1 MIRVGRNTVIVNS
14 MPVALGNPHVTQ
26 NAFFQFLTFISLVLF
41 LPART
46 QASPDDLLAKVQQQG
61 HVMVIVELDL
71 GAEFQAEGSL
81 TAVAV
86 NRQRSHIA
94 QTTDSLRAELT
105 GTGSTVNRRYQT
117 VPAVALT
124 VDEAG
129 LERLYRS
136 ASVKSVQEDR
146 LAAPSLEDSIE
157 LINAPFV
164 WSKSYRGN
172 NQAVAI
178 LDTGIDRS
186 HPFFKAANNS
196 SRIVAE
202 ACFSN
207 AGGQAGRISLCPNG
221 QNSQIGAG
229 SAEARIAAC
238 KIGRA
243 SWRESVRMARRAV
256 VQK

>member
-1 MIRVGRNTVIVNS
+1 MSHKTLVFHFS
-14 MPVALGNPHVTQ
+14 HFP
-26 NAFFQFLTFISLVLF
+26 AFLLFVLF
-41 LPART
+41 LPAQG

-105 GTGSTVNRRYQT
+105 CAAPTAARRYQT

-186 HPFFKAANNS
+186 RSEERRVGK
-196 SRIVAE
+196 
-202 ACFSN
+202 
-207 AGGQAGRISLCPNG
+207 
-221 QNSQIGAG
+221 
-229 SAEARIAAC
+229 
-238 KIGRA
+238 K
-243 SWRESVRMARRAV
+243 RRAR
-256 VQK
+256 